1 MHKSGSILDRW
12 DRLVAGLG
20 LGDCSLRRDLV
31 DVLVLGLRVHVSL
44 IRLEL
49 SLNDLFKVGR
59 LKLKRVLRC
68 WLRLISKVRDRI

>member
-1 MHKSGSILDRW
+1 MYKSGSVLDCW

-20 LGDCSLRRDLV
+20 LGDCSFRRDLV
-31 DVLVLGLRVHVSL
+31 DVLVLELRVHIRL

-59 LKLKRVLRC
+59 LELKRVLRC
-68 WLRLISKVRDRI
+68 WLRLISEVRD